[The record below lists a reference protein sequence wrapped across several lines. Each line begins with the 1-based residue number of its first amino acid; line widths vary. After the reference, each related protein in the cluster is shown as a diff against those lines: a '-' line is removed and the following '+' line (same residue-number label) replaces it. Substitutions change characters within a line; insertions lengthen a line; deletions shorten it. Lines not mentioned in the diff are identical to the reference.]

1 MNLTDGIRLNLYWK
15 ILRLDK
21 MKKETEVLLEK
32 IKSAN
37 TILLTAHKNPDGD
50 ALCSVLA
57 LYQLIYLNY
66 GKESVCVYDGNVP
79 DAFKYIA
86 LRGRAHYFEQ
96 VDLSQSFDLA
106 VLLDYGTLNNIGGT
120 RDALDNAEFL
130 ITIDHH
136 KHDAKFGDFNI
147 DDATASAA
155 TCLIYDLMCDAG
167 WKYDDKVLNLLALGI
182 LTDTGNFKYAKDG
195 RSLRIMAELVDK
207 GVDIQKLLELL
218 NNKPRKTIQ
227 TEARVVADAEF
238 FYRNR
243 LVVATVDSNAYK
255 NLDGRG
261 ENALSML
268 GQIKG
273 VEYIVLLKEQKANQ
287 IGVSLRS
294 KFLPV
299 NKIAEKLGGGG
310 HMYAAG
316 AVIHDD
322 NLENVKQRIVDL
334 FKGV

>member
-1 MNLTDGIRLNLYWK
+1 MVGIRLNLYWK
-15 ILRLDK
+15 ILRLGK
-21 MKKETEVLLEK
+21 MKNDTKLFIEK
-32 IKSAN
+32 IKSAD

-66 GKESVCVYDGNVP
+66 GKECVCIYDGNVP
-79 DAFKYIA
+79 QALHYIP
-86 LRGRAHYFEQ
+86 LRGRAHYFEHL
-96 VDLSQSFDLA
+96 DLSGPFDLA
-106 VLLDYGTLNNIGGT
+106 VLLDYGTTNNIGGT
-120 RDALDNAEFL
+120 RPAIDMAKFL
-130 ITIDHH
+130 VEIDHH
-136 KHDAKFGDFNI
+136 KNDNKIGQLCI
-147 DDATASAA
+147 DDETADATA
-155 TCLIYDLMCDAG
+155 CLIYDLMMDAG
-167 WKYDDKVLNLLALGI
+167 WEYDDKVLNLLALGI
-182 LTDTGNFKYAKDG
+182 LTDTGCFKYSRDG
-195 RSLRIMAELVDK
+195 RALRIMADLVDK
-207 GVDIQKLLELL
+207 HVDTNRLLDLL

-261 ENALSML
+261 ESALSWL

-273 VEYIVLLKEQKANQ
+273 IEYIVLLKEQKENQ

-316 AVIHDD
+316 AVVHD
-322 NLENVKQRIVDL
+322 NLANVKQRIIDL